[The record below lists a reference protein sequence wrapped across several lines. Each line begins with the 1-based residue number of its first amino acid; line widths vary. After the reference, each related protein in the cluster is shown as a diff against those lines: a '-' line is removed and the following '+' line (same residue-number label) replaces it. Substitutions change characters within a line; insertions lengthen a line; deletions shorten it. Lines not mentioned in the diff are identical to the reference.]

1 MTHWKSN
8 FVLFAT
14 ALMIAAMA
22 WGQGATGIITGNVT
36 DGSGATIIGA
46 KVTAT
51 NTGTG
56 VTTTTTVNDTGTYR
70 FVDLPTGMYT
80 ITVEATGFRKTTL
93 SEQRLLVASTLRL
106 DATLEVGEVS
116 TSVTV
121 ESTAAPVNTEDA
133 QLGQTMTQ
141 IDELPLLSG
150 NGGRNALNL
159 LGLQPGV
166 SMTTAN
172 SAGAVV
178 GPFSVNGQ
186 RSQANNFM
194 LDGADSNDLA
204 INVPDTVDVISPNA
218 LGEFRVVT
226 GAMKAEFGRSS
237 GSIVESTIKSGT
249 NQFHGEATEVFR
261 NAVLNANNFISN
273 ESGIKRPPFNLNDFD
288 ANVGGPVWKNK
299 TFFFVSY
306 LGFRRVYGVTNTGAV
321 FSNAERA
328 AILAG
333 GVPAAKA
340 IVNITPVANLG
351 TNQYAS
357 APKDNLQRDQGVMR
371 LDHHFSDKN
380 TFSASY
386 FTERSNDLAP
396 FAFSGAPLPG
406 FGELDFI
413 TYHNVALHDT
423 HAFSPTVI
431 NEALA
436 SFHRRDQPGVE
447 PQNKKTPASLGF
459 TGIIPD
465 DPGAAGP
472 PYFAIGNIVLGNTFQ
487 GPQARRDNTWQYS
500 DSVTWIKGR
509 HTFKFGGE
517 YRAYEQNQ
525 IFDFINNGY
534 LAFNGSATQSQLV
547 PVIPG
552 LGGPAEASV
561 NDFANGYISS
571 FYDQSNS
578 NRQGYRDKFFSGY
591 AQDDFKVTRN
601 LTVNLGVRY
610 DYGNPLEELRNRVS
624 TFRPGQQSTVF
635 PTAPIGLVFPGD
647 TGISRSTYSPD
658 KNNWGPRV
666 GIAWDPTGKGK
677 LVVRSG
683 FGIFYNVPESELA
696 LQFLGAAPYGAQVVA
711 VGSTDMTH
719 PYSTATI
726 TPPLAV
732 NPFPFQAATPG
743 SKFDFTTVAPVSITR
758 MDPKFQTP
766 SAMQYSLDVQYEVAR
781 NWIASAGFVGSQGR
795 HLEDRRD
802 INPAILMPGASFQ
815 NEPQRSLYNINNP
828 QDAAYGG
835 AVFGGIT
842 NQLSDSNSSYS
853 SLQLSLTKRT
863 SYGLTMTNAYTYGH
877 CIDNGSGLRTNSN
890 PFNSRLDRGNCDTD
904 IRHSYVGSVL
914 YELPWFRDQKG
925 FFGHVLGGF
934 SISTVVTLQTGL
946 PFDIIDGGDRSL
958 TGAGDDRPDYIGGTV
973 QFVDPR
979 KNAFGLLNSYF
990 NGTGGATPTG
1000 AGNPNFARVGSGP
1013 SVAQGAGRYGNL
1025 GRNVFHGPGVLNTD
1039 LRLSKS
1045 IRVTEHQSLTLRGE
1059 AFNFFNHTQFFNPDG
1074 NINDTTF
1081 GQISTAH
1088 DPRLLQISAQ
1098 YRF

>member
-1 MTHWKSN
+1 MTHWKRN

-14 ALMIAAMA
+14 ALLIAAMA
-22 WGQGATGIITGNVT
+22 WGQGATGIITGNVS
-36 DGSGATIIGA
+36 DGSGAAIIGA

-51 NTGTG
+51 NTGTAATTN
-56 VTTTTTVNDTGTYR
+56 TTTNETGTYR

-93 SEQRLLVASTLRL
+93 SEQRLLVASTLRM
-106 DATLEVGEVS
+106 DATLEVGEVN

-166 SMTTAN
+166 SMTTAG

-186 RSQANNFM
+186 RSQSNNFM

-204 INVPDTVDVISPNA
+204 INVPDAVDVISPNA
-218 LGEFRVVT
+218 LGEFRIVT
-226 GAMKAEFGRSS
+226 GAMKAEYGRDS
-237 GSIVESTIKSGT
+237 GAIIESTIKSGT

-273 ESGIKRPPFNLNDFD
+273 ESGVSRPPFNLNDFD
-288 ANVGGPVWKNK
+288 ANVGGPIWKNK
-299 TFFFVSY
+299 TFFFASY
-306 LGFRRVYGVTNTGAV
+306 LGFRRVYGVTNTAQV
-321 FSNAERA
+321 FTNAERA
-328 AILAG
+328 AILAS
-333 GVPAAKA
+333 GVPAAQNV
-340 IVNITPVANLG
+340 VNKLVPVANLG
-351 TNQYAS
+351 TNEFAS
-357 APKDNLQRDQGVMR
+357 APKDNLQRDQGVLR
-371 LDHHFSDKN
+371 LDHHFSDRN
-380 TFSASY
+380 SFSASY
-386 FTERSNDLAP
+386 FTERSTELNP
-396 FAFSGAPLPG
+396 FAFGAGVTLPG
-406 FGELDFI
+406 FGELDLV

-431 NEALA
+431 NEAIA

-447 PQNKKTPASLGF
+447 PQNHITPASLGF

-465 DPGAAGP
+465 DPSAAGP
-472 PYFAIGNIVLGNTFQ
+472 PFFGIGNIAVGNTYQ
-487 GPQARRDNTWQYS
+487 GPQARRDNTWQYG

-509 HTFKFGGE
+509 HTMKFGGE

-534 LAFNGSATQSQLV
+534 LAFDGSATQLGLV
-547 PVIPG
+547 KQIPG
-552 LGGPAEASV
+552 LAGDDPV

-578 NRQGYRDKFFSGY
+578 NRQGYRDKFFSAY
-591 AQDDFKVTRN
+591 AQDDFKMTRN
-601 LTVNLGVRY
+601 LTVNFGLRY

-658 KNNWGPRV
+658 KNNWGPRF

-683 FGIFYNVPESELA
+683 FGIFYNVPESELS

-719 PYSTATI
+719 PYSSATI
-726 TPPLAV
+726 TPPLAQ
-732 NPFPFQAATPG
+732 NPFPFQAAKPG
-743 SKFDFTTVAPVSITR
+743 DKFDFTTVAPVSITR

-766 SAMQYSLDVQYEVAR
+766 SAMQYSLDVQYEVAK
-781 NWIASAGFVGSQGR
+781 NWIASVGFVGSQGR

-802 INPAILMPGASFQ
+802 IDPALPLPGATFQ
-815 NEPQRSLYNINNP
+815 NEPLRNVYNINNP

-890 PFNSRLDRGNCDTD
+890 PFSSKYDRGNCDTD

-925 FFGHVLGGF
+925 FLGHVLGGF
-934 SISTVVTLQTGL
+934 SVSTVVTLQTGL
-946 PFDIIDGGDRSL
+946 PFDIIDSGDRSL

-973 QFVDPR
+973 HFVDPR
-979 KNAFGLLNSYF
+979 DNSFGLLNSYF
-990 NGTGGATPTG
+990 DGTGGATATG
-1000 AGNPNFARVGSGP
+1000 AGNPNFARVGSKA
-1013 SVAQGAGRYGNL
+1013 SAAFGAGRYGTL
-1025 GRNVFHGPGVLNTD
+1025 GRNVFHGPGTLNTD
-1039 LRLSKS
+1039 FRLSKQ
-1045 IRVTEHQSLTLRGE
+1045 IRITEHQSLTLRGE

-1081 GQISTAH
+1081 GQVLTAH
-1088 DPRLLQISAQ
+1088 DPRLVQISAQ
-1098 YRF
+1098 FRF

>member
-1 MTHWKSN
+1 MTNLKRSL
-8 FVLFAT
+8 FLFAA
-14 ALMIAAMA
+14 ALVIAAMA
-22 WGQGATGIITGNVT
+22 WGQGANGIITGNVS
-36 DGSGATIIGA
+36 DASGASIIGG

-51 NTGTG
+51 NTGTAAQST
-56 VTTTTTVNDTGTYR
+56 VTTNETGSYQ
-70 FVDLPTGMYT
+70 FVDMPTGNYT

-93 SEQRLLVASTLRL
+93 SAQRLLVASTLRL
-106 DATLEVGEVS
+106 DAVLEVGEIS

-141 IDELPLLSG
+141 IDDLPLLSG

-166 SMTTAN
+166 SMTTTG

-178 GPFSVNGQ
+178 GPFAVNGQ

-194 LDGADSNDLA
+194 LDGADANDLA
-204 INVPDTVDVISPNA
+204 INVPDAVDVISPNA
-218 LGEFRVVT
+218 LGEFRIVT
-226 GAMKAEFGRSS
+226 GAMKAEYGRDS
-237 GSIVESTIKSGT
+237 GAIIESTIKSGT

-273 ESGIKRPPFNLNDFD
+273 ESGIPRPPFNLNDFD
-288 ANVGGPVWKNK
+288 ANVGGPIWKNK

-306 LGFRRVYGVTNTGAV
+306 LGFRRVYGVTSTGQV
-321 FSNAERA
+321 FTDAERA
-328 AILAG
+328 AILAS
-333 GVPAAKA
+333 GVPAAQK
-340 IVNITPVANLG
+340 VLGITPIANLG
-351 TNQYAS
+351 TNEFAS
-357 APKDNLQRDQGVMR
+357 APKDNLQRDQGVLR
-371 LDHHFSDKN
+371 LDHHFSDRN
-380 TFSASY
+380 TLSASY

-396 FAFSGAPLPG
+396 FAFQGPPIPG
-406 FGELDFI
+406 FGELDFV

-423 HAFSPTVI
+423 HAFTPTVI
-431 NEALA
+431 NEAIA

-447 PQNKKTPASLGF
+447 PQNHTTPASLGF

-465 DPGAAGP
+465 DPSAAGP
-472 PYFAIGNIVLGNTFQ
+472 PFFAIGNIILGNTYQ
-487 GPQARRDNTWQYS
+487 GPQARRDNTWQYG

-509 HTFKFGGE
+509 HTLKFGGE
-517 YRAYEQNQ
+517 YRAFEQNQ

-534 LAFNGSATQSQLV
+534 LAFDGTATQQGLV
-547 PVIPG
+547 KQIPG
-552 LGGPAEASV
+552 LENNPAV
-561 NDFANGYISS
+561 NDFANGYVSS

-578 NRQGYRDKFFSGY
+578 NRQGYRDKFFSAY

-624 TFRPGQQSTVF
+624 SFRPGQQSTVF

-647 TGISRSTYSPD
+647 SGISRSTYSAD
-658 KNNWGPRV
+658 KKNFGPRV

-683 FGIFYNVPESELA
+683 FGIFYNVPESELT
-696 LQFLGAAPYGAQVVA
+696 LQYLGAAPYGAQVVA
-711 VGSTDMTH
+711 IGSTDMTN
-719 PYSTATI
+719 PYSSATG

-732 NPFPFQAATPG
+732 NPFPFKAAQPG
-743 SKFDFTTVAPVSITR
+743 GNFDFTTVAPVSITR
-758 MDPKFQTP
+758 MDPHFQTP
-766 SAMQYSLDVQYEVAR
+766 SAMQYSLDVQYEVAK

-802 INPAILMPGASFQ
+802 INPALLTPTATAQ
-815 NEPQRSLYNINNP
+815 NEPLRNLYNINNP

-853 SLQLSLTKRT
+853 SLQLSLQKRT

-890 PFNSRLDRGNCDTD
+890 PFSSAYDRGNCDTD
-904 IRHSYVGSVL
+904 IRHSYVGSVA
-914 YELPWFRDQKG
+914 YEFPWFRDQRG
-925 FFGHVLGGF
+925 FVGHVLGGF
-934 SISTVVTLQTGL
+934 SISTVVSLQTGL
-946 PFDIIDGGDRSL
+946 PFDITDGGDRSL
-958 TGAGDDRPDYIGGTV
+958 TGAGDDRPDYIGGNV

-979 KNAFGLLNSYF
+979 ANAFGLLNSYF
-990 NGTGGATPTG
+990 NGTGGGNATG
-1000 AGNPNFARVGSGP
+1000 AGNPNFARVGSGG
-1013 SVAQGAGRYGNL
+1013 SVALGAGRYGNL
-1025 GRNVFHGPGVLNTD
+1025 GRNVFHGPGTLNTD
-1039 LRLSKS
+1039 LRLAKN
-1045 IRVTEHQSLTLRGE
+1045 IRITEHQSLSLRGE

-1081 GQISTAH
+1081 GQVLTAH
-1088 DPRLLQISAQ
+1088 DPRLIQISAQ